1 MYLSD
6 YLAVNTACLPTS
18 GTLKEEVAAAMGG
31 SAEQISSLME
41 NYVLIILAFP
51 ISIIL
56 ALIIMLFVRIT
67 ANCFIYLL
75 IISTVTVLLAFGVY
89 LFMMPSLD
97 QGTTSEPLIADNTTR
112 ILIAVGVI
120 ILAVLIVVMACCFRK
135 RLALASSIV
144 KVSANFV
151 SSNCGIVFLPLL
163 LFVVMVLFIAL
174 WILEALGYYSLG
186 NPSTVE
192 HQYPFQHFD
201 VPNWILGVGVFHVF
215 YLLWTLFFLI
225 ETGSFI
231 IGGAAVSWYYKRD
244 APYGEASARYRK
256 KHIGSVVLGAFFM
269 ALLGIIK
276 FIYELVTPEQKEGE
290 KGLLASYKKCCDC
303 ICCLCTSYL
312 FKWFNSGAYTVTN
325 LVGDSYCTA
334 AGRAFTVR
342 LNNIAT
348 SSIVAIVQTV
358 NFALFSSSLS

>member
-1 MYLSD
+1 LIK
-6 YLAVNTACLPTS
+6 N
-18 GTLKEEVAAAMGG
+18 EIAAAVGG
-31 SAEQISSLME
+31 STQMITSLME
-41 NYVLIILAFP
+41 NYLIIILAFP
-51 ISIIL
+51 IAIIISL
-56 ALIIMLFVRIT
+56 VIMLFIRLT
-67 ANCFIYLL
+67 ASCFIYLL
-75 IISTVTVLLAFGVY
+75 IFATIASLLAFGVY
-89 LFMMPSLD
+89 LFIMPSLTKD
-97 QGTTSEPLIADNTTR
+97 SAISHPVIADNTTR

-120 ILAVLIVVMACCFRK
+120 ILAILVTIMVCCVRK
-135 RLALASSIV
+135 RLSLASSII

-163 LFVVMVLFIAL
+163 LFVVMVIFIAL

-186 NPSTVE
+186 EPTTVE
-192 HQYPFQHFD
+192 HQYPFQHFN
-201 VPNWILGVGVFHVF
+201 VPKWIAAVGVFHVF
-215 YLLWTLFFLI
+215 YLLWNLFFLI

-256 KHIGSVVLGAFFM
+256 KHIGSVILGAFFM

-290 KGLLASYKKCCDC
+290 TGVLATYKKVCDC

-312 FKWFNSGAYTVTN
+312 FKWFNSGAYTVIN
-325 LVGDSYCTA
+325 LKGDSYCTA

-342 LNNIAT
+342 INSIAT
-348 SSIVAIVQTV
+348 SSVVAVVQTV
-358 NFALFSSSLS
+358 IL

>member
-1 MYLSD
+1 
-6 YLAVNTACLPTS
+6 
-18 GTLKEEVAAAMGG
+18 MGG
-31 SAEQISSLME
+31 STEQISSLMD
-41 NYVLIILAFP
+41 NYVIIILAFP
-51 ISIIL
+51 IAIL
-56 ALIIMLFVRIT
+56 LSLIIMVFIRLT
-67 ANCFIYLL
+67 ASCFIYLL
-75 IISTVTVLLAFGVY
+75 IVATIGVLLAFGVY
-89 LFMMPSLD
+89 LILMPSLA
-97 QGTTSEPLIADNTTR
+97 QGQTSEPLISNDTTR
-112 ILIAVGVI
+112 ILIAIGVF
-120 ILAVLIVVMACCFRK
+120 ILAILIIVMVCCVRK

-186 NPSTVE
+186 NPSTAE

-201 VPNWILGVGVFHVF
+201 VPNWILAVGVFHVF
-215 YLLWTLFFLI
+215 YLIWNLFFLI

-269 ALLGIIK
+269 ALLGLIK

-312 FKWFNSGAYTVTN
+312 FKWFNNGAYSVIN
-325 LVGDSYCTA
+325 LKGDSYCTA

-342 LNNIAT
+342 INSIAT

-358 NFALFSSSLS
+358 IILLFSSLPS